1 MKWWPTG
8 IYACTHAVVFA
19 KLIIDGRPH
28 GIQGFFVQLRD
39 EEGRT
44 LPGIEV
50 GEIGPKVC
58 AGHTNI
64 GFARFDRVRIPRF
77 NMFSKLFQE
86 VKRDG
91 TFVAPPESWQN

>member
-1 MKWWPTG
+1 M
-8 IYACTHAVVFA
+8 
-19 KLIIDGRPH
+19 
-28 GIQGFFVQLRD
+28 QLRD

-77 NMFSKLFQE
+77 NMFSKLFQ

-91 TFVAPPESWQN
+91 TFVAPPKVGKIKNISMMMMRVMNVSWAAHATRQRQPS